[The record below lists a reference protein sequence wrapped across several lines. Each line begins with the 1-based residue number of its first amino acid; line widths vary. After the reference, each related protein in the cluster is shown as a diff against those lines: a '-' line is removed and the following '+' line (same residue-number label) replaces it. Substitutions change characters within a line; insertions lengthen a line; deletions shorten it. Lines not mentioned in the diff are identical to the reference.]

1 MRTMTRFVALSAVLA
16 VAASGCKGGGTVVE
30 EDPPPPVTY
39 TISGFV
45 NLDSGPVLAGVTIT
59 LSGASSGST
68 TTNTGGYYS
77 FSSLAD
83 GNYTVTPSRAGYTFA
98 PTSRPATVSGASV
111 SGLSFTATP
120 PATYTISGAVTLAS
134 DGALAG
140 VTVAL
145 SGTISHSTITDA
157 GGQYSFS
164 GLIDGNYT
172 VTPSLGGYTFAPT
185 SKAVTVSGS
194 SVGNQD
200 FSATP
205 PPTYT
210 ISGSVNLSA
219 GGRLG
224 GVVVALSGPSP
235 GTATTDAS
243 GQYSFSGLGN
253 GGYTVTP
260 TLGGYTFAPTSRSV
274 TVNGS
279 SAPSQDFTAT
289 AVVSTFK
296 ISGTMLGGAR
306 AGVTI
311 TLSGTPDR
319 TAVTDASGNYA
330 FTGVANG
337 TYTLTPSLAGFTF
350 SPVDR
355 TVLVSGADLTGRDF
369 TAFAVAGTHRISG
382 TVSGAVT
389 AGVTITLSGTPA
401 RTTTTDAAG
410 AWSFAGIADGSYTVT
425 PGKGGYSF
433 SPASRSVTVG
443 GADVT
448 AQDFTATA
456 TNYEVIQVCGRV
468 DYSGQKTGRVFVV
481 VYGYF
486 YGRNELLGGTSLPAA
501 GPFCVHIQNF
511 GSGSVGAMAWMDTLG
526 IDRYNEAADPGI
538 GYLANQP
545 LPASGTT
552 VDLGTVALSDPTPNL
567 LPPTPSVE
575 QVIPTDQGA
584 AVVYQIAINNSQVE
598 AADHYRIFW
607 SALPNPGPSNKLGSL
622 DVPAGPPFGI
632 VRGLVN
638 GSDYYF
644 SVLAIRGARL
654 SNQSA
659 GVGPVRIGPPQGSVA
674 IGGTLNFPSPPPG
687 SNDLYVVA
695 QQVAAGP
702 AVPAVRAVRFPNPT
716 SPLTYS
722 IPVPDGAYQLAAF
735 FDFGSD
741 GIVKADEAVGLFF
754 QDRSPLVTVSGA
766 NVTVPPLAIP
776 TGSAVTGVA
785 TIREVTTSQ
794 GNTSTRTMLEFAVGS
809 NRKVPVKA
817 TITAGPYIS
826 DPVDIGLVWNDY
838 NPSVQFQQRWWP
850 LSGSWTPVVGDAY
863 TVEVTFADGTV
874 ETLPVAVTGLI
885 ENPPEQLSPLAD
897 ATGVN
902 RTPTFTWAVPAPLPT
917 AEYVYSIDVRG
928 FGSLPGWSYSPMP
941 SSQTSVTY
949 NADNSAYSGSV
960 LQANWTWYWTIS
972 VTDRNGNVSRRTSS
986 FTTVP

>member
-1 MRTMTRFVALSAVLA
+1 MRTMTRFVALSAVLV
-16 VAASGCKGGGTVVE
+16 VAASGCKSGGSVVE
-30 EDPPPPVTY
+30 EEPPPPVTY

-59 LSGASSGST
+59 LSGASSGTT
-68 TTNTGGYYS
+68 TTNAGGYYS
-77 FSSLAD
+77 FSNLDNGS
-83 GNYTVTPSRAGYTFA
+83 YTVTPSRTGYTFA
-98 PTSRPATVSGASV
+98 PTSRPATVSGANV
-111 SGLSFTATP
+111 SALSFTATP
-120 PATYTISGAVTLAS
+120 PATYTISGAVSLAS
-134 DGALAG
+134 GGALAG
-140 VTVAL
+140 VTVTL
-145 SGTISHSTITDA
+145 SGTISGNTTTNA

-164 GLIDGNYT
+164 GLIDGSYT

-200 FSATP
+200 FTATP

-210 ISGSVNLSA
+210 ISGSVNLAA
-219 GGRLG
+219 GGGLG
-224 GVVVALSGPSP
+224 GVVVTLSGTST

-260 TLGGYTFAPTSRSV
+260 TLGGYTIAPTSRSV

-279 SAPSQDFTAT
+279 SVASQDFTAT
-289 AVVSTFK
+289 AIVSTFR
-296 ISGTMLGGAR
+296 ISGTMLGDAR

-337 TYTLTPSLAGFTF
+337 TCTLTPSLAGFTF
-350 SPVDR
+350 SPVNR
-355 TVLVSGADLTGRDF
+355 TVVVSGADLTGLDF
-369 TAFAVAGTHRISG
+369 TALAVAGTHRISG

-389 AGVTITLSGTPA
+389 AGVTITLSGTPT
-401 RTTTTDAAG
+401 RTTTSDAAG
-410 AWSFAGIADGSYTVT
+410 AWFFAGLADGSYTVT
-425 PGKGGYSF
+425 PGKAGYSF
-433 SPASRSVTVG
+433 SPASRSVTVS

-456 TNYEVIQVCGRV
+456 TTYAVIQVCGRV

-481 VYGYF
+481 VYGSF
-486 YGRNELLGGTSLPAA
+486 YGSDEVMGGTSLPAA

-511 GSGSVGAMAWMDTLG
+511 GYGTVGAMAWMDTLG

-538 GYLANQP
+538 GYLAGKP

-607 SALPNPGPSNKLGSL
+607 SALPNPGPSNNLGSL

-644 SVLAIRGARL
+644 SVLAIRERGFRTSRPGWAR
-654 SNQSA
+654 SGSARRRAASPSA
-659 GVGPVRIGPPQGSVA
+659 GP
-674 IGGTLNFPSPPPG
+674 
-687 SNDLYVVA
+687 
-695 QQVAAGP
+695 
-702 AVPAVRAVRFPNPT
+702 
-716 SPLTYS
+716 
-722 IPVPDGAYQLAAF
+722 
-735 FDFGSD
+735 
-741 GIVKADEAVGLFF
+741 
-754 QDRSPLVTVSGA
+754 
-766 NVTVPPLAIP
+766 
-776 TGSAVTGVA
+776 
-785 TIREVTTSQ
+785 
-794 GNTSTRTMLEFAVGS
+794 
-809 NRKVPVKA
+809 
-817 TITAGPYIS
+817 
-826 DPVDIGLVWNDY
+826 
-838 NPSVQFQQRWWP
+838 
-850 LSGSWTPVVGDAY
+850 
-863 TVEVTFADGTV
+863 
-874 ETLPVAVTGLI
+874 
-885 ENPPEQLSPLAD
+885 
-897 ATGVN
+897 
-902 RTPTFTWAVPAPLPT
+902 
-917 AEYVYSIDVRG
+917 
-928 FGSLPGWSYSPMP
+928 
-941 SSQTSVTY
+941 
-949 NADNSAYSGSV
+949 
-960 LQANWTWYWTIS
+960 
-972 VTDRNGNVSRRTSS
+972 
-986 FTTVP
+986 

>member
-306 AGVTI
+306 AGMTI